1 MRPNQDPLGVVAR
14 VNLDRRQFL
23 TRSTALG
30 LAAVAAACGD
40 SATDPAT
47 TSPATSTATPSTTPA
62 TTSTTSTSTTTTV
75 PATEPY
81 TTPGWLAAENS
92 RAGTTDWR
100 IEAAVPG
107 ASTKV
112 SAGWVEGYADTTS
125 ARPGQTVTLF
135 VSTDAESWHA
145 EAYRMGW
152 YGGDLGRLIW
162 TSDEVAKTWQFNAE
176 IDRSDSTKMR
186 VADWGPSLTFTITDD
201 WPPGSYLIKLVASSG
216 EAHYVPLTVRR
227 DSAAAG
233 LVVVSAV
240 TTWQA
245 YNPWG
250 GCSLYECF
258 DGPGRSTVVSFDRPY
273 ARTYNWGSADFLT
286 HELPLIALIE
296 ELGLDTAYVTDVDLH
311 TSGLGENDD
320 LDSVFANRTA
330 LLTTGH
336 DEYYSTA
343 MRDSLGRAR
352 DAGVN
357 LAFFGANAVYRHVRL
372 ESNAD
377 GLPYRQMPN
386 YRTAGSDPLTTTDPE
401 KSTVQW
407 RNPPLNRPE
416 SSLIGVQY
424 FAAGVTAPLRVVN
437 PSNWVFDD
445 VDVRNGSSFKK
456 LVSIEADGLGP
467 PGVEPEN
474 LEVLA
479 SGPVKYKD
487 SEYDHAMTYY
497 SHDSGAGVFATG
509 TIAWIN
515 ALDVDEWGDD
525 ETTDFVR
532 GVTSRLLRVFADG
545 PAGTSHPSEGNA
557 DRFRRPSR
565 PVESDEE

>member
-1 MRPNQDPLGVVAR
+1 MGAVAR
-14 VNLDRRQFL
+14 VNLDRRQFIS
-23 TRSTALG
+23 RSTALG
-30 LAAVAAACGD
+30 LAALAAACGD
-40 SATDPAT
+40 AGTVPTSSATPT
-47 TSPATSTATPSTTPA
+47 TSTSSSATVPATSPT
-62 TTSTTSTSTTTTV
+62 TSTTTTN
-75 PATEPY
+75 PPRDPY
-81 TTPGWLAAENS
+81 ASPGWLAAENL
-92 RAGTTDWR
+92 RPGTSDWR
-100 IEAAVPG
+100 IEAKVPG
-107 ASTKV
+107 ASSKIPD
-112 SAGWVEGYADTTS
+112 GWIEGYADTTS
-125 ARPGQTVTLF
+125 ARPGQTVTLY

-152 YGGDLGRLIW
+152 YGGDFARLVW
-162 TSDEVAKTWQFNAE
+162 TSDDIEKTWQFNPT
-176 IDRSDSTKMR
+176 IDRADPTKMR
-186 VADWGPSLTFTITDD
+186 VANWGPSLTVDVTDE

-216 EAHYVPLTVRR
+216 ESHYVPLTIRR
-227 DSAAAG
+227 DSASAG
-233 LVVVSAV
+233 LVVISAV

-296 ELGLDTAYVTDVDLH
+296 ELGLDTNYVTDIDLH

-320 LDSVFANRTA
+320 LDAVFANRTA
-330 LLTTGH
+330 LLSTGH

-343 MRDSLGRAR
+343 MRDTLGRAR
-352 DAGVN
+352 DTGVN

-372 ESNAD
+372 EPNAD
-377 GLPYRQMPN
+377 GAPYRQMPN
-386 YRTAGSDPLTTTDPE
+386 YRTAASDPLTDTDPE
-401 KSTVQW
+401 QSTVQW

-424 FAAGVTAPLRVVN
+424 FAAGVTAALKVVN
-437 PSNWVFDD
+437 SSNWVFDD
-445 VDVRNGSSFKK
+445 VAVRNGSSFKK

-467 PGVEPEN
+467 ATVEPEN

-487 SEYDHAMTYY
+487 TEYDHAMTYY
-497 SHDSGAGVFATG
+497 SADSGAGVFATG

-515 ALDVDEWGDD
+515 ALDAESWSDED
-525 ETTDFVR
+525 TTDFVR
-532 GVTSRLLRVFADG
+532 GVTSRILRVFAEG
-545 PAGTSHPSEGNA
+545 PAGERYPSDSNA
-557 DRFRRPSR
+557 ERFRRPTR
-565 PVESDEE
+565 PVESEE

>member
-1 MRPNQDPLGVVAR
+1 MRVQPRQDSVGVVAR
-14 VNLDRRQFL
+14 VNLDRRQFIS
-23 TRSTALG
+23 RSTAIG
-30 LAAVAAACGD
+30 LAAFAAACGN
-40 SATDPAT
+40 TE
-47 TSPATSTATPSTTPA
+47 TAP
-62 TTSTTSTSTTTTV
+62 TTSTSTTTSSTTSTTRAPTTTSTSTTV
-75 PATEPY
+75 APVDPY
-81 TTPGWLAAENS
+81 ATPGWLAEENA
-92 RAGTTDWR
+92 RAGTTAWR
-100 IEAAVPG
+100 IDADVPG
-107 ASTKV
+107 AS
-112 SAGWVEGYADTTS
+112 SSIPDGWVEGYADTTS
-125 ARPGQTVTLF
+125 ARPGQLVTLF

-162 TSDEVAKTWQFNAE
+162 TSDEVAKTWQFNAD
-176 IDRSDSTKMR
+176 IDRSDPTKMR
-186 VADWGPSLTFTITDD
+186 VAGWGPSLTFEVTDD

-227 DSAAAG
+227 DSAIGG

-286 HELPLIALIE
+286 HELPLISLIE
-296 ELGLDTAYVTDVDLH
+296 ELGLDTAYVTDIDLH

-320 LDSVFANRTA
+320 VDAVFAGRTA
-330 LLTTGH
+330 LLSTGH

-343 MRDSLGRAR
+343 MRTSLGRAR

-372 ESNAD
+372 EPNDD
-377 GLPYRQMPN
+377 GAPYRQMPN
-386 YRTAGSDPLTTTDPE
+386 YRTAASDPMTDTDPE
-401 KSTVQW
+401 LATVQW

-424 FAAGVTAPLRVVN
+424 FAAGITAALKVVN
-437 PSNWVFDD
+437 SSNWVFDD
-445 VDVRNGSSFKK
+445 VEVRNGASFKK

-467 PGVEPEN
+467 RGVEPEN

-497 SHDSGAGVFATG
+497 SHESGAGVFATG

-515 ALDVDEWGDD
+515 ALDADYWGDED
-525 ETTDFVR
+525 TTEFVR
-532 GVTSRLLRVFADG
+532 GVTTRVLRVFAAG
-545 PAGTSHPSEGNA
+545 PAGETYPSEGNA
-557 DRFRRPSR
+557 DRFRRPTR
-565 PVESDEE
+565 PVEE